1 MSLLGYSLLP
11 MLFLALV
18 GVFVTLK
25 GEFGLVGSLVLS
37 GWSSYSCSNMFSVML
52 NRSDSKILIQYPLFL
67 FYLKFALI
75 ILY

>member
-1 MSLLGYSLLP
+1 
-11 MLFLALV
+11 MLFLALL

-25 GEFGLVGSLVLS
+25 GEIGLVGSLVLS
-37 GWSSYSCSNMFSVML
+37 GWSSYSCSNMFAVML
-52 NRSDSKILIQYPLFL
+52 NRLDSKMLILYPLFL